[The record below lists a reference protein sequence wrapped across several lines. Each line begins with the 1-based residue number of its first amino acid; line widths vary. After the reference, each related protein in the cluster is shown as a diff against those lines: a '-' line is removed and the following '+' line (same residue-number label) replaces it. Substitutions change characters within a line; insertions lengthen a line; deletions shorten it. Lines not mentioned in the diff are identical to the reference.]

1 MKFDVLGIILMI
13 VAIWVGTF
21 VGAGI
26 SGFIGFG
33 GGIVGSFIVGF
44 IVYLIYT
51 LLHGGKIVLMQ
62 GLIFAILVYVAQ
74 IIAGLIGGYTGLGGG
89 LIGLAVTGF
98 ILAMLWGWFGGKASP
113 IQMGKTSAKKGR
125 K

>member
-1 MKFDVLGIILMI
+1 MI
-13 VAIWVGTF
+13 VAIWLGTF
-21 VGAGI
+21 IGAGL
-26 SGFIGFG
+26 SGVIGLG

-89 LIGLAVTGF
+89 LVGLGITGF
-98 ILAMLWGWFGGKASP
+98 VLAMLWGWFGGKKGSVK
-113 IQMGKTSAKKGR
+113 GSALKL
-125 K
+125 